1 MEDWSTLK
9 HGADH
14 YAEYSKKQKQNKMDA
29 WLPWSIKEW

>member
-14 YAEYSKKQKQNKMDA
+14 YAEYSKKQKQNKMDDC
-29 WLPWSIKEW
+29 LDL